1 MILKHYGRTL
11 INIPKI
17 DNIDFYIPTS
27 VLFKDVKA
35 SYGLVT
41 INLYE
46 YIRNAL
52 LKRIERFGIY
62 LTFKKA
68 IDCIIDGDVIDYYID
83 DFENHIKNKVIKDI
97 SNGKILI
104 VNWYVNDNDYF
115 NVTFEYDFESLWE
128 DYKKNKI
135 E

>member
-1 MILKHYGRTL
+1 M
-11 INIPKI
+11 PKI
-17 DNIDFYIPTS
+17 DIDLYIPTS

-52 LKRIERFGIY
+52 LTRIERHGLY
-62 LTFKKA
+62 STFKNA
-68 IDCIIDGDVIDYYID
+68 IDYIIDGDVIDYYID
-83 DFENHIKNKVIKDI
+83 DFETYIKDKVIKDI

-104 VNWYVNDNDYF
+104 VNWYVNDNNYF
-115 NVTFEYDFESLWE
+115 TVTFEYDFEALWE